1 MTGEVAVSAAVH
13 STQPKLVLQQD
24 PGLSVQRQ
32 MLFEGIET
40 GLIDQWKDEIV
51 AYFDTFRTDLDSFV
65 DWIGLTDYHCMRLT
79 S

>member
-13 STQPKLVLQQD
+13 STQPKLVPQQD
-24 PGLSVQRQ
+24 PALSVQRQ

-40 GLIDQWKDEIV
+40 GLTDQWMDEIV
-51 AYFDTFRTDLDSFV
+51 AYFDTFRTDLDSLV
-65 DWIGLTDYHCMRLT
+65 DWIGLTEYHCMRLT